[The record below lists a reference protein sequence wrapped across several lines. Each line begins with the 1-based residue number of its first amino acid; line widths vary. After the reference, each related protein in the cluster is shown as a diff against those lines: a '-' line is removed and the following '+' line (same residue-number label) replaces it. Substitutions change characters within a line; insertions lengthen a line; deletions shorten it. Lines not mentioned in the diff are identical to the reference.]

1 MSKKHNGLLWRVLK
15 IWGTCLVIA
24 LCVLGAIAIKRVGV
38 PVVTMYKEASR
49 DVSKSSKDTFKA
61 EQTSIVYDADGNEIK
76 KLKQE
81 KDVSY
86 LDYEDIPDAAK
97 LAIISIEDKNFT
109 THHGIDIEG
118 VARAGLSLVL
128 NRGNITMGGS
138 TITQQLARN
147 IFLGYEK
154 TYSRKIK
161 EMFIAVALE
170 QKYTKQDILE
180 FYLNNVYFANG
191 YYGIESASEAHFK
204 EKAKDLAIS

>member
-1 MSKKHNGLLWRVLK
+1 M
-15 IWGTCLVIA
+15 
-24 LCVLGAIAIKRVGV
+24 
-38 PVVTMYKEASR
+38 
-49 DVSKSSKDTFKA
+49 
-61 EQTSIVYDADGNEIK
+61 
-76 KLKQE
+76 
-81 KDVSY
+81 SY

-161 EMFIAVALE
+161 EML
-170 QKYTKQDILE
+170 LP
-180 FYLNNVYFANG
+180 
-191 YYGIESASEAHFK
+191 
-204 EKAKDLAIS
+204 

>member
-1 MSKKHNGLLWRVLK
+1 M
-15 IWGTCLVIA
+15 
-24 LCVLGAIAIKRVGV
+24 

-128 NRGNITMGGS
+128 GETLRWVEVRSHSSLQEIS
-138 TITQQLARN
+138 
-147 IFLGYEK
+147 FLDMK
-154 TYSRKIK
+154 RRT
-161 EMFIAVALE
+161 AV
-170 QKYTKQDILE
+170 K
-180 FYLNNVYFANG
+180 
-191 YYGIESASEAHFK
+191 
-204 EKAKDLAIS
+204 

>member
-1 MSKKHNGLLWRVLK
+1 
-15 IWGTCLVIA
+15 
-24 LCVLGAIAIKRVGV
+24 
-38 PVVTMYKEASR
+38 MYKEASR

-128 NRGNITMGGS
+128 NREI
-138 TITQQLARN
+138 LRWVEARSHSSLQE
-147 IFLGYEK
+147 ISFLDMK
-154 TYSRKIK
+154 RR
-161 EMFIAVALE
+161 IAV
-170 QKYTKQDILE
+170 K
-180 FYLNNVYFANG
+180 
-191 YYGIESASEAHFK
+191 
-204 EKAKDLAIS
+204 